1 MWTNGKLLN
10 SPKITTTFLKLNKPF
25 ENLDY
30 LTAIYSEEG
39 KHGEG
44 DCTKKKKT
52 CFFLIVQQKSPPR
65 QKRHYAKFHPELMF
79 RFKL

>member
-44 DCTKKKKT
+44 DCTKKKKKT
-52 CFFLIVQQKSPPR
+52 FFFFFLLYNKNPLQGKKDIMPSSTQN
-65 QKRHYAKFHPELMF
+65 
-79 RFKL
+79 